1 MKPGV
6 LAAATA
12 AAVAGAWPCHAFQA
26 APLGGGGAPVGAAA
40 RRGAPALA
48 SPFGC
53 RIRNAAA
60 PPSLRPAR
68 PCGGQR
74 TAKRADA
81 GEGGDENAKEAEVTM
96 GAVLSRMG
104 LVRLGIL
111 GAALFWLL
119 LRVVDG
125 VGILGAQLP
134 GPLARSWRVQVT
146 SMPNRL
152 HVPNRPHAS
161 NVCRVLCMRPCVRP
175 RCQDARRGRHAER
188 ALAAGTARHAWGPT
202 PYTLRNCCLPRL
214 FLAF

>member
-1 MKPGV
+1 MKRGV

-26 APLGGGGAPVGAAA
+26 ATLSGGGVPVRAAA

-48 SPFGC
+48 PTFGC

-60 PPSLRPAR
+60 PDSLRPAR

-74 TAKRADA
+74 AARRADA
-81 GEGGDENAKEAEVTM
+81 GEGGKENAKEAAEVTM

-104 LVRLGIL
+104 LMRLGIL
-111 GAALFWLL
+111 GATLFWLI

-146 SMPNRL
+146 CMPKRL
-152 HVPNRPHAS
+152 HTN
-161 NVCRVLCMRPCVRP
+161 NVCRVLCMCPCASG
-175 RCQDARRGRHAER
+175 C
-188 ALAAGTARHAWGPT
+188 AW
-202 PYTLRNCCLPRL
+202 R
-214 FLAF
+214 

>member
-6 LAAATA
+6 LAAAPA

-60 PPSLRPAR
+60 PPALRPAR

-134 GPLARSWRVQVT
+134 GPLARGWRVQV
-146 SMPNRL
+146 P
-152 HVPNRPHAS
+152 ACQ
-161 NVCRVLCMRPCVRP
+161 NVCTRILFAACCTCAHTCVRAARMSVAVGMQSEP
-175 RCQDARRGRHAER
+175 TRQARRGTRGDRH
-188 ALAAGTARHAWGPT
+188 

-214 FLAF
+214 SLAS